1 MFCLFLVRILP
12 AQFTRYLRLTTA
24 NIVPLWV
31 YSLHHLYYFFFVNT
45 CCCPIIDFSGDD
57 TLDGKSKIKFCCCY
71 CGPTTVC
78 TRRKRKLYSLLS
90 ALCRDVFAFAQA
102 KRCGAG
108 CPGGICD
115 LRTLAQ
121 PATSFI
127 ACDPRRLSLSLPWP
141 NHPLPCLTNSFS
153 LSRRIVNLILN
164 LAFNTDRA
172 QKGQWRGKFVPDEEL
187 QRMPG
192 LRLD

>member
-12 AQFTRYLRLTTA
+12 AQFTRYLGLTTA

-102 KRCGAG
+102 KRCGAA
-108 CPGGICD
+108 
-115 LRTLAQ
+115 LVVFVTYAHSLSRQLHSSH
-121 PATSFI
+121 ATREYTTT
-127 ACDPRRLSLSLPWP
+127 RRLSLSLPWP

-153 LSRRIVNLILN
+153 LSR
-164 LAFNTDRA
+164 D
-172 QKGQWRGKFVPDEEL
+172 GG
-187 QRMPG
+187 
-192 LRLD
+192 